1 MFFGQV
7 PLLIPL
13 VTAIELKRPLAM
25 IVIDATILILM
36 LFVLKANIPIL
47 SKYL

>member
-1 MFFGQV
+1 MLFDQF

-13 VTAIELKRPLAM
+13 VISIELKRPLATV
-25 IVIDATILILM
+25 VIDAITLILM
-36 LFVLKANIPIL
+36 LFVLKVNISML